1 MKISEFQNLIK
12 ELYHTKDSKRGID
25 RTFIWFVEEVGELAG
40 AIRSGKNMGEE
51 FADVLAWL
59 LSLANL
65 CNVDVEEEVKAKY
78 PGVCVKCN
86 SNPCICREVEEVM

>member
-12 ELYHTKDSKRGID
+12 ELYYQKDSKRGLD
-25 RTFIWFVEEVGELAG
+25 RTFIWFVEEVGELAE
-40 AIRSGKNMGEE
+40 AIREGKNPGEE

-65 CNVDVEEEVKAKY
+65 CDVDVEEEVKAKY
-78 PGVCVKCN
+78 PGICVKCR
-86 SNPCICREVEEVM
+86 SKPCVCEEVM